1 MSALDRPSMDLGI
14 TDYDVDDTQAI
25 GGHVVRFK
33 FIRKSDI
40 KNPDRVVDV
49 GNGYAA
55 DIMRRVRHAE
65 LEEVRLNNTRKRKP
79 WNPKMHRGVSYR
91 AVVRQKIESYMDT
104 LVAQDKDKDRYQN
117 EVNKNVIY
125 DLFPA
130 DKQVFHLLW
139 LVGTDRPPC
148 RSNDILNKEENPR
161 FKKEVQFPFSSID
174 QRVKLGNKYKPKI
187 EHVRVRKPSFE
198 NLHEG
203 INIRSIS
210 LDPENSK
217 VTHEFAKRDETRRTL
232 FQKSQ
237 KKDQVYNLPT
247 PLTLAISSINESK
260 SFITPATMNTI
271 DLISETISVTRA
283 RGTDSSRQLIP
294 ILRNTR
300 AGHGRPQQATPTGK
314 DQALVLNHIGLNS
327 NHMQSRPAYK
337 ASFISKVTNEFTNRL
352 VSNSQATI
360 HLDSLETTKKAMPN
374 ILTVDRKSVI
384 AGSQSIEKLPVLRP
398 VEYRPQLESKFT
410 ALDLLNLMN
419 GFIVNSS
426 AEVAENGAKPY
437 KVYIGEGNNRTL
449 VRKSYEERH
458 RILVDTFV
466 RRSNLVWTQLTV
478 KDLATLPLKNFDKS
492 AVVKKVPLEQVISA
506 IETDLKIKV
515 TPQSLTNELISS
527 GLISSADTSLIED
540 AFDRCL
546 KLESI
551 YSLECSQITLPNHM
565 AGSIYLSRKV
575 MLAQTLQAYCQLHAL
590 DISDLTPVTYLAR
603 GDTLD
608 DDLAKIIEQKSK
620 NKGFDIPL
628 ILKPGEFSNCGIG
641 IAMAYDEEQ
650 LKDKSKR
657 LIESRKKTSWMVIQE
672 YIDKPMLFKGR
683 KFDIRCYALITKF
696 KDSLMFYWYNDCYA
710 RTSSF
715 DYSVSDKDNLKVHLT
730 NEAVQVKG
738 SVYLFDR
745 LEEIRSP

>member
-1 MSALDRPSMDLGI
+1 M
-14 TDYDVDDTQAI
+14 
-25 GGHVVRFK
+25 
-33 FIRKSDI
+33 
-40 KNPDRVVDV
+40 RV
-49 GNGYAA
+49 
-55 DIMRRVRHAE
+55 E
-65 LEEVRLNNTRKRKP
+65 KP
-79 WNPKMHRGVSYR
+79 N
-91 AVVRQKIESYMDT
+91 
-104 LVAQDKDKDRYQN
+104 
-117 EVNKNVIY
+117 
-125 DLFPA
+125 
-130 DKQVFHLLW
+130 
-139 LVGTDRPPC
+139 
-148 RSNDILNKEENPR
+148 
-161 FKKEVQFPFSSID
+161 
-174 QRVKLGNKYKPKI
+174 
-187 EHVRVRKPSFE
+187 FE

-203 INIRSIS
+203 INIKSIS
-210 LDPENSK
+210 LDPENSE
-217 VTHEFAKRDETRRTL
+217 VTHELAKRDETRSIL

-247 PLTLAISSINESK
+247 PSNLAISRIKDSK

-283 RGTDSSRQLIP
+283 GGTHSSRQLIP
-294 ILRNTR
+294 ILRNKRT
-300 AGHGRPQQATPTGK
+300 GHKWPLQAAPT
-314 DQALVLNHIGLNS
+314 DTDRDLVLNHIGLNS
-327 NHMQSRPAYK
+327 NQMQSRPAYK
-337 ASFISKVTNEFTNRL
+337 SSFISKVTNEFTNRL

-384 AGSQSIEKLPVLRP
+384 AGSHSIEKLPVLRP
-398 VEYRPQLESKFT
+398 VEYRPQFESKFT
-410 ALDLLNLMN
+410 TLDLLNLMN
-419 GFIVNSS
+419 GFIVHSS
-426 AEVAENGAKPY
+426 ADVVENGAKPY
-437 KVYIGEGNNRTL
+437 KVYVGEGNNRTL

-466 RRSNLVWTQLTV
+466 GRSNWVWTQLTV
-478 KDLATLPLKNFDKS
+478 KDRATLPLKNFHKS
-492 AVVKKVPLEQVISA
+492 AVVKKVSLEEQVITA

-515 TPQSLTNELISS
+515 KPQSLTNELISS

-620 NKGFDIPL
+620 NGGFDIHL

-657 LIESRKKTSWMVIQE
+657 LIESRKKTSWMIIQE

-683 KFDIRCYALITKF
+683 KFDIRCYALVSKF
-696 KDSLMFYWYNDCYA
+696 KGSLMFYWYNDCYA

-738 SVYLFDR
+738 SIYLFDR
-745 LEEIRSP
+745 LEEVRSP